1 MPAVLRIALA
11 GLHLLALGLG
21 LGAVLSRGSMLSEP
35 PTSASLSRA
44 LRADTLWGI
53 AAALWIGTGLWRVL
67 ASSEKSMQYYLHNH
81 LFYTKMGLLGAILA
95 LEVWPMMTLI
105 RLRVA
110 MARGEAGELSDRSST
125 LARIATISHIEAA
138 IVVIMI
144 FIAAAMARGYGAV

>member
-1 MPAVLRIALA
+1 MLRIALA

-21 LGAVLSRGSMLSEP
+21 LGAVLSRGTMLREP
-35 PTSASLSRA
+35 PTAASLTRA
-44 LRADTLWGI
+44 FRADTLWGI

-67 ASSEKSMQYYLHNH
+67 AGTEKSLQYYLHNH
-81 LFYTKMGLLGAILA
+81 LFYAKMGLLAAILA

-110 MARGEAGELSDRSST
+110 MARGEAGELTARSTT
-125 LARIATISHIEAA
+125 LGRIATISHIEGA

-144 FIAAAMARGYGAV
+144 FIAAAMARGYGAR

>member
-1 MPAVLRIALA
+1 MLRIALA

-21 LGAVLSRGSMLSEP
+21 LGAVLSRGTMLREP
-35 PTSASLSRA
+35 PTNASLARA
-44 LRADTLWGI
+44 FRADTLWGI

-67 ASSEKSMQYYLHNH
+67 GSSEKSMQYYLHNH
-81 LFYTKMGLLGAILA
+81 LFYTKMALLAVILV

-110 MARGEAGELSDRSST
+110 IARGEAGELSARSSM
-125 LARIATISHIEAA
+125 LRRIATISHVEAA

-144 FIAAAMARGYGAV
+144 FVAAAMARGYGAV

>member
-1 MPAVLRIALA
+1 MLRIALA

-21 LGAVLSRGSMLSEP
+21 LGAVLSRGTFLREP
-35 PTSASLSRA
+35 PTAGSLTRA
-44 LRADTLWGI
+44 FRADTLWGI

-81 LFYTKMGLLGAILA
+81 LFYTKMGLLAAILA
-95 LEVWPMMTLI
+95 LEIWPMMTLI

-110 MARGEAGELSDRSST
+110 MARGEAGELSARSST
-125 LARIATISHIEAA
+125 LGRIATISHIEAA

-144 FIAAAMARGYGAV
+144 FVAAAMARGYGAL